1 MLHVTNGDAAADA
14 IRATGIPGEVLP
26 WRDVLHEGPVPA
38 HLPLRELSRVRAGFI
53 ASRGWGGVDE
63 ARRGF
68 EERDAA
74 LAASADEDEVV
85 LWFEHDL
92 YDQLQL
98 IQVLDWFAAHPRPGL
113 TLINPAQYLGP
124 STPAELRA
132 LFALRMPIAHAHLSA
147 ARAAWEAFRA
157 PDPRGMEAIPGASLA
172 ALPHLSSALRRH
184 LQQFPSTRNGL
195 SRSERQ
201 ALEVLA
207 EGPRTA
213 GELFVASHHDREDP
227 IWLGDSTF
235 YSDLEDLGPLVTIGD
250 GAEFRDRIVAL
261 TDLGRDVLAGRADRV
276 AAIGIDR
283 WLGGV
288 HLSAREVEWRWDD
301 ASGRIVRRIV
311 DRSKQERPPTSSG

>member
-1 MLHVTNGDAAADA
+1 VLHVTNGDAAADA
-14 IRATGIPGEVLP
+14 IRASGIAGTILP

-38 HLPLRELSRVRAGFI
+38 GLSLGELSLVRAGFI
-53 ASRGWGGVDE
+53 ASLGWGDVDE

-68 EERDAA
+68 EERDGV
-74 LAASADEDEVV
+74 LAASVDEDEVV

-98 IQVLDWFAAHPRPGL
+98 IQVLDWFAAHPRTRL

-124 STPAELRA
+124 STPNQLRA
-132 LFALRMPIAHAHLSA
+132 LFALRMPVTHAHLSA

-157 PDPRGMEAIPGASLA
+157 PDPRSVEAIPAAELS
-172 ALPHLSSALRRH
+172 ALPHLASALRRH
-184 LQQFPSTRNGL
+184 LQQFPSTRDGL

-213 GELFVASHHDREDP
+213 GELYVASHHGHEDP

-235 YSDLEDLGPLVTIGD
+235 FSYLEDLRPLVTIGEAD
-250 GAEFRDRIVAL
+250 AFHRRTVAL
-261 TDLGRDVLAGRADRV
+261 ADLGHDVLAGRADRV
-276 AAIGIDR
+276 AAIGIER

-288 HLSAREVEWRWDD
+288 HLHGREVQWRWDPD
-301 ASGRIVRRIV
+301 FGRIVQR
-311 DRSKQERPPTSSG
+311 

>member
-14 IRATGIPGEVLP
+14 IHASGIPGEILP

-38 HLPLRELSRVRAGFI
+38 GLPLRELSLVRAGFI
-53 ASRGWGGVDE
+53 ASRGWGEVDE

-74 LAASADEDEVV
+74 LASSVDEDEVV

-124 STPAELRA
+124 ATPDQLRA
-132 LFALRMPIAHAHLSA
+132 LFALRMPVTRAHLSA

-157 PDPRGMEAIPGASLA
+157 PDPRGMEAIPGAELA
-172 ALPHLSSALRRH
+172 PLPHLASALRRH
-184 LQQFPSTRNGL
+184 LQQFPSARDGL

-201 ALEVLA
+201 ALEGLA
-207 EGPRTA
+207 EGPRTV
-213 GELFVASHHDREDP
+213 GELYVASHHDVEEP

-235 YSDLEDLGPLVTIGD
+235 YSYLEDLGPLLTIGEGD
-250 GAEFRDRIVAL
+250 EIHRRLVTL

-276 AAIGIDR
+276 AAIGVDR

-288 HLSAREVEWRWDD
+288 HLQGREVEWRWDD
-301 ASGRIVRRIV
+301 PSERIV
-311 DRSKQERPPTSSG
+311 QP

>member
-14 IRATGIPGEVLP
+14 IRASGIPGEILP
-26 WRDVLHEGPVPA
+26 WRDVLHDGPVPA
-38 HLPLRELSRVRAGFI
+38 GLPLRELSPVRAGFI

-74 LAASADEDEVV
+74 LAASVDEDQVV

-98 IQVLDWFAAHPRPGL
+98 IQVLDWFATHPRPGL

-124 STPAELRA
+124 STPDQLRA
-132 LFALRMPIAHAHLSA
+132 LFALRMPVTTAHLSA
-147 ARAAWEAFRA
+147 ARAAWEALRA
-157 PDPRGMEAIPGASLA
+157 PDPRGMEAIPGAGLA
-172 ALPHLSSALRRH
+172 PLPHLASALRRH
-184 LQQFPSTRNGL
+184 LQQFPSARDGL
-195 SRSERQ
+195 SRSERL

-213 GELFVASHHDREDP
+213 GELYVASHHDRENP
-227 IWLGDSTF
+227 FWLGDSTF
-235 YSDLEDLGPLVTIGD
+235 FFYLEDLGPLVTIGE
-250 GAEFRDRIVAL
+250 GTEFRHRIVAL

-288 HLSAREVEWRWDD
+288 HLQGRAVPWRWDE
-301 ASGRIVRRIV
+301 AAGRMARCSR
-311 DRSKQERPPTSSG
+311 

>member
-1 MLHVTNGDAAADA
+1 MLHVTNGDHAADA
-14 IRATGIPGEVLP
+14 IRAAGIPGEVLP

-38 HLPLRELSRVRAGFI
+38 GIPLRELSRVRAEFI
-53 ASRGWGGVDE
+53 ASRGWASAEE

-74 LAASADEDEVV
+74 LARSAAEDEVV

-98 IQVLDWFAAHPRPGL
+98 IQLLDWFTAHSHPRL

-124 STPAELRA
+124 SPPDQIRA
-132 LFALRMPIAHAHLSA
+132 LFALRAPVTDAHLADS
-147 ARAAWEAFRA
+147 RLAWDAFRA
-157 PDPRGMEAIPGASLA
+157 PDPRRTQAVLA
-172 ALPHLSSALRRH
+172 MDLSALPHLGPALRRH
-184 LQQFPSTRNGL
+184 LQQFPSTRDGL

-207 EGPRTA
+207 DGPRTA

-227 IWLGDSTF
+227 IFLGDSTF
-235 YSDLEDLGPLVTIGD
+235 FGYLEDLGPLLEIG
-250 GAEFRDRIVAL
+250 GGPEFRGRPVAL
-261 TDLGRDVLAGRADRV
+261 TALGRDILAGRADRV
-276 AAIGIDR
+276 RAIGIDR

-288 HLSAREVEWRWDD
+288 HLHGRATTWRWDP
-301 ASGRIVRRIV
+301 AAERITRVV
-311 DRSKQERPPTSSG
+311 VPSPVSSVPSV

>member
-38 HLPLRELSRVRAGFI
+38 GLGLRELSLVRAGFI
-53 ASRGWGGVDE
+53 ASLGWGEVDE

-74 LAASADEDEVV
+74 LARSADEDEVV

-98 IQVLDWFAAHPRPGL
+98 IQLLDWFAAHPRPRL
-113 TLINPAQYLGP
+113 MLINPAQYLGP
-124 STPAELRA
+124 STPDQLRA
-132 LFALRMPIAHAHLSA
+132 LFALRMPVTPAHLSA

-157 PDPRGMEAIPGASLA
+157 PDPRAMEAIPAAELA
-172 ALPHLSSALRRH
+172 PLPHLASALRRH
-184 LQQFPSTRNGL
+184 LQQFPSTRDGL

-227 IWLGDSTF
+227 VWLGDSTF
-235 YSDLEDLGPLVTIGD
+235 YSYLEALGPLLTVGE
-250 GAEFRDRIVAL
+250 GAEFHRRTVAL
-261 TDLGRDVLAGRADRV
+261 TDLGRDVLAGRADRI

-288 HLSAREVEWRWDD
+288 HLHGRAVPWRWDE
-301 ASGRIVRRIV
+301 ASARIVMTTWQR
-311 DRSKQERPPTSSG
+311 

>member
-1 MLHVTNGDAAADA
+1 MLHVTNGDVAADA
-14 IRATGIPGEVLP
+14 IRAAGIPGEILP

-38 HLPLRELSRVRAGFI
+38 GLPLPELSLVRAGFI
-53 ASRGWGGVDE
+53 AFRGWGGVDE
-63 ARRGF
+63 VRRGF

-74 LAASADEDEVV
+74 LAASVDEDEVV

-98 IQVLDWFAAHPRPGL
+98 IQLLDWFAARPRPGL

-132 LFALRMPIAHAHLSA
+132 LFALRMPVTHAHLSA
-147 ARAAWEAFRA
+147 ARAAWVAFRA
-157 PDPRGMEAIPGASLA
+157 PDPRGMEAIPGAELA
-172 ALPHLSSALRRH
+172 ALPHLASALRRH
-184 LQQFPSTRNGL
+184 LQQFPSTRDGL

-235 YSDLEDLGPLVTIGD
+235 YSYLEALGPLVTVEV
-250 GAEFRDRIVAL
+250 GADFHRRAVAL
-261 TDLGRDVLAGRADRV
+261 TDLGRDVLAGRTDRI

-288 HLSAREVEWRWDD
+288 RLHGRTVPWRWDE
-301 ASGRIVRRIV
+301 ATGRIV
-311 DRSKQERPPTSSG
+311 EG

>member
-1 MLHVTNGDAAADA
+1 MLHVTNGDVAAGA
-14 IRATGIPGEVLP
+14 IRAAGILGEILP

-38 HLPLRELSRVRAGFI
+38 GLPLRELSLVRAGFI
-53 ASRGWGGVDE
+53 ASRGWGDVDQV
-63 ARRGF
+63 RRGF

-74 LAASADEDEVV
+74 LAASVGEDEVV

-92 YDQLQL
+92 YDQFQL

-124 STPAELRA
+124 SPPDQLRA
-132 LFALRMPIAHAHLSA
+132 LFALRMPVAHAHLSA
-147 ARAAWEAFRA
+147 ARAAWEALRA
-157 PDPRGMEAIPGASLA
+157 PDPWGMEAIPGAELA
-172 ALPHLSSALRRH
+172 ALPHLASALRRH
-184 LQQFPSTRNGL
+184 LQQFPSTRDGL

-213 GELFVASHHDREDP
+213 GELYVASHHDREDP
-227 IWLGDSTF
+227 VWLGDSTF
-235 YSDLEDLGPLVTIGD
+235 FSYLEALGPLVTIGEAD
-250 GAEFRDRIVAL
+250 DFHRRNVAL
-261 TDLGRDVLAGRADRV
+261 TDLGRDVLAARADRV

-288 HLSAREVEWRWDD
+288 HLHGVEVTWRWDE
-301 ASGRIVRRIV
+301 ASGRIAT
-311 DRSKQERPPTSSG
+311 TS

>member
-14 IRATGIPGEVLP
+14 IRAAGIPGEILP

-38 HLPLRELSRVRAGFI
+38 DLALRELSLVRAEFI

-63 ARRGF
+63 VRREF
-68 EERDAA
+68 EERDGA
-74 LAASADEDEVV
+74 LAASVDEDEVV

-92 YDQLQL
+92 FDQLQL

-124 STPAELRA
+124 STPDELRA
-132 LFALRMPIAHAHLSA
+132 LFALRMPVTRAHLSA

-157 PDPRGMEAIPGASLA
+157 PDPRGIEAIPGAELA
-172 ALPHLSSALRRH
+172 ALPHLASALRRH
-184 LQQFPSTRNGL
+184 LQQFPSTRDGL

-207 EGPRTA
+207 EGPRPA
-213 GELFVASHHDREDP
+213 GELYVASHHDREDP

-235 YSDLEDLGPLVTIGD
+235 YSYLEDLGPLVTIG
-250 GAEFRDRIVAL
+250 GATEIHRRIVTL
-261 TDLGRDVLAGRADRV
+261 TELGRDVLAGRADRV

-288 HLSAREVEWRWDD
+288 HLSGVEVPWRWDEVAGHIAK
-301 ASGRIVRRIV
+301 AS
-311 DRSKQERPPTSSG
+311 

>member
-14 IRATGIPGEVLP
+14 IRATGVPGEVLP

-38 HLPLRELSRVRAGFI
+38 GLPLRELSLVRAGFI
-53 ASRGWGGVDE
+53 ASLGWGEVDE

-74 LAASADEDEVV
+74 LARSADEDEVV

-98 IQVLDWFAAHPRPGL
+98 IQLLAWFAAHPRPRL
-113 TLINPAQYLGP
+113 MLINPAQYLGP
-124 STPAELRA
+124 STPDQLRA
-132 LFALRMPIAHAHLSA
+132 LFAPRMPVTSAHLSA

-157 PDPRGMEAIPGASLA
+157 PDPRAMEAIPAAELAS
-172 ALPHLSSALRRH
+172 LPHLASALRRH
-184 LQQFPSTRNGL
+184 LQQFPGTRDGL

-235 YSDLEDLGPLVTIGD
+235 YSHLEALGPLVAVDD
-250 GAEFRDRIVAL
+250 GTEFRHRTVTI
-261 TDLGRDVLAGRADRV
+261 TDLGREVLAGRADRV

-288 HLSAREVEWRWDD
+288 HLHGRAVPWRWDE
-301 ASGRIVRRIV
+301 ASARVVQG
-311 DRSKQERPPTSSG
+311 

>member
-1 MLHVTNGDAAADA
+1 MLHITNGDAAADA
-14 IRATGIPGEVLP
+14 IRATGIPGDILP

-38 HLPLRELSRVRAGFI
+38 GLSLRELSLVRAGFI
-53 ASRGWGGVDE
+53 ASLGWGGVDE

-74 LAASADEDEVV
+74 LAASAAEDEVV

-98 IQVLDWFAAHPRPGL
+98 IQLLDWFAAHPRPRL

-124 STPAELRA
+124 STPDQLRA
-132 LFALRMPIAHAHLSA
+132 LFALRMPVAGAHLSA
-147 ARAAWEAFRA
+147 ARAAWAAFRA
-157 PDPRGMEAIPGASLA
+157 PDPRGMQAIPGMELA
-172 ALPHLSSALRRH
+172 ALPHLASALRRH
-184 LQQFPSTRNGL
+184 LQQFPSTTDGL

-213 GELFVASHHDREDP
+213 GELFIASHHHREDP

-235 YSDLEDLGPLVTIGD
+235 FSYLEALGPLVAISD
-250 GAEFRDRIVAL
+250 GAEFHRRTVAL

-276 AAIGIDR
+276 GAIGVDR

-288 HLSAREVEWRWDD
+288 HLEGRAVPWRWDA
-301 ASGRIVRRIV
+301 ASGRIV
-311 DRSKQERPPTSSG
+311 QG

>member
-1 MLHVTNGDAAADA
+1 MLHLTNGDAAADA
-14 IRATGIPGEVLP
+14 IRAAGIPGEILP
-26 WRDVLHEGPVPA
+26 WRDVLHDGPVPA
-38 HLPLRELSRVRAGFI
+38 GLPLRELSLVRAGFI
-53 ASRGWGGVDE
+53 ASRGWGAVDE
-63 ARRGF
+63 VRRGF

-98 IQVLDWFAAHPRPGL
+98 IQVLDWFAEHPRPGL

-124 STPAELRA
+124 STPDQLRA
-132 LFALRMPIAHAHLSA
+132 LFALRMPVTHAHLSA

-157 PDPRGMEAIPGASLA
+157 PDPRGMETIPGAELA

-184 LQQFPSTRNGL
+184 LQQFPSTRDGL

-207 EGPRTA
+207 DGPRTA
-213 GELFVASHHDREDP
+213 GKLYRASHHDREDP

-235 YSDLEDLGPLVTIGD
+235 FSYLEDLGPLVTIGEAD
-250 GAEFRDRIVAL
+250 DVHRRPVAL

-288 HLSAREVEWRWDD
+288 HLQGRDVPWRWDE
-301 ASGRIVRRIV
+301 AAGRI
-311 DRSKQERPPTSSG
+311 EHG

>member
-14 IRATGIPGEVLP
+14 IRAAGIPGEILP

-38 HLPLRELSRVRAGFI
+38 GLPLRELSRVRAGFI
-53 ASRGWGGVDE
+53 ASRGWGEVDE
-63 ARRGF
+63 VRREF
-68 EERDAA
+68 EERNAA
-74 LAASADEDEVV
+74 LAASVEEDEVV

-92 YDQLQL
+92 FDQLQL
-98 IQVLDWFAAHPRPGL
+98 IQLLDWFAAHPVPGL

-124 STPAELRA
+124 STPDQLRA
-132 LFALRMPIAHAHLSA
+132 LFALRMPVTRAHLSA

-157 PDPRGMEAIPGASLA
+157 PDPRDMEAIPGAELS
-172 ALPHLSSALRRH
+172 ALPHLAAALRRH
-184 LQQFPSTRNGL
+184 LQQFPSTRGGL

-213 GELFVASHHDREDP
+213 GELYVAAHHDREDP

-235 YSDLEDLGPLVTIGD
+235 FSYLEDLGPLLTIGEAD
-250 GAEFRDRIVAL
+250 EIHRRPVAL

-276 AAIGIDR
+276 ATIGLDR

-288 HLSAREVEWRWDD
+288 HLHGRTAPWRWDET
-301 ASGRIVRRIV
+301 SGRIV
-311 DRSKQERPPTSSG
+311 EG